1 MRESFAVYSDESGCF
16 TERYQAI
23 GIVSGQKIV
32 LSQLSSK
39 LMKILIDKNITEL
52 KFSNVRTHSPKIKA
66 AKEFIKL
73 GIEFAGLK
81 KIRVDVLVYDTQDS
95 RHSVRGRDDVANLE
109 RMYYKVLRHIS
120 ERWGQIDW
128 EFYPDEQS
136 AINWQEITTFLNRTK
151 MPRHKPN
158 ILSLFEQE
166 KLKINF
172 KKVEQLKSHKE
183 PLIQFADIFAG
194 IASFS
199 RENGE
204 ECLDWIKS
212 QQDKNQLPLFP
223 EETKKVEE
231 PSQVKRNRFELIWEL
246 KKYRLRISLKSRGY
260 LWTREPSNPIN
271 FWNYEPQHEKDKAPT
286 R

>member
-1 MRESFAVYSDESGCF
+1 MRYQIFSDESGCF
-16 TERYQAI
+16 TKRYQAI
-23 GIVSGQKIV
+23 GVVSGLKIV

-39 LMKILIDKNITEL
+39 LLKILTDKNITEM
-52 KFSNVRTHSPKIKA
+52 KFSDVRTHSPKLKA

-73 GIEFAGLK
+73 GIEFARLK
-81 KIRVDVLVYDTQDS
+81 KIRVDVLVYDTRDS

-136 AINWQEITTFLNRTK
+136 AINWQEIINYLNRTK

-158 ILSLFEQE
+158 ILNLFEQE
-166 KLKINF
+166 KLEMNF
-172 KKVEQLKSHKE
+172 EKVEQLKSHEE

-194 IASFS
+194 IACFS
-199 RENGE
+199 RESGE
-204 ECLDWIKS
+204 ECVDWIKS
-212 QQDKNQLPLFP
+212 QQDKNQLTFSL
-223 EETKKVEE
+223 EETKKAEE
-231 PSQVKRNRFELIWEL
+231 PSQIKRNRFELIWEL
-246 KKYRLRISLKSRGY
+246 KKYKLGISLESRGY
-260 LWTREPSNPIN
+260 LWTPEPSNPIN

-286 R
+286 K

>member
-1 MRESFAVYSDESGCF
+1 MREVFAVYSDESGCF
-16 TERYQAI
+16 TGRYQAI

-39 LMKILIDKNITEL
+39 LMNILIDKNITEL
-52 KFSNVRTHSPKIKA
+52 KFSDVRTHSPKIEA

-73 GIEFAGLK
+73 GIEFARLK
-81 KIRVDVLVYDTQDS
+81 KIRIDVLVYDTQDA
-95 RHSVRGRDDVANLE
+95 RHTVRGRDDVANLE
-109 RMYYKVLRHIS
+109 RMYYKMLRHIC
-120 ERWGQIDW
+120 EQCNQTDW

-136 AINWQEITTFLNRTK
+136 AINWQEIINYLNRTK

-172 KKVEQLKSHKE
+172 KKVEQLASHKE

-194 IASFS
+194 IACFS

-204 ECLDWIKS
+204 ECITWIES
-212 QQDKNQLPLFP
+212 LREKNQLPLFP
-223 EETKKVEE
+223 EKTKILVE
-231 PSQVKRNRFELIWEL
+231 PSLTKRNRFALIWEL